1 MIKLRVSEILV
12 EKGISKTRFAEMM
25 GVQKQNVNLLLNTNN
40 IQKLEQIADALGVE
54 FEDLIVNNKPVEE
67 SVNGFVE
74 YRGEVFRIKSKA
86 DLKELLKKI
95 KKALIEHR
103 NHICDF
109 GMESLKRHLIV
120 MMVNT
125 MMIEMY
131 RIAFHVISSIEVFQS
146 L

>member
-54 FEDLIVNNKPVEE
+54 FEDLIVNDKPVEE

-74 YRGEVFRIKSKA
+74 FRGEIYRIKSKA
-86 DLKELLKKI
+86 DLEELLKK
-95 KKALIEHR
+95 
-103 NHICDF
+103 
-109 GMESLKRHLIV
+109 M
-120 MMVNT
+120 
-125 MMIEMY
+125 
-131 RIAFHVISSIEVFQS
+131 
-146 L
+146 